1 MKTFSIT
8 DIGRLRETNQDY
20 VYTSDTPVGVLPN
33 LFLVA
38 DGMGGHN
45 AGDYASKYTVETV
58 VSLLQELPGEDP
70 EVLLSDAIEETNR
83 RLISQ
88 AVNDPALFGMGTTL
102 VALVID
108 GEKALIANVGDSRL
122 YVINGS
128 EIQQITEDHS
138 DVQEMVKIGEMD
150 AQEARISPEKN
161 IITRAIGAE
170 PNVQIDFFERE
181 LRKGDEIL
189 MCTDGLT
196 NMVDDEDIRRIVIGQ
211 RDIVEKT
218 MKLVQSAN
226 ENGGRDNISVVLV
239 EPFAD

>member
-20 VYTSDTPVGVLPN
+20 VYTSDTPVGALPN

-58 VSLLQELPGEDP
+58 VSLLQEFPGDDLKA
-70 EVLLSDAIEETNR
+70 LLSDAIEEANR

-88 AVNDPALFGMGTTL
+88 AENDPALFGMGTTL
-102 VALVID
+102 VALVIVD
-108 GEKALIANVGDSRL
+108 GKALIANVGDSRL
-122 YVINGS
+122 YVVNGS
-128 EIQQITEDHS
+128 NITQITEDHS
-138 DVQEMVKIGEMD
+138 YVQQMVKIGEMD
-150 AQEARISPEKN
+150 ASEARISPEKN

-170 PNVQIDFFERE
+170 PNVEIDFFERK
-181 LRKGDEIL
+181 LKKGDEIL

-196 NMVDDEDIRRIVIGQ
+196 NMVDDEDIRRIIIGQ

-239 EPFAD
+239 DPFAE